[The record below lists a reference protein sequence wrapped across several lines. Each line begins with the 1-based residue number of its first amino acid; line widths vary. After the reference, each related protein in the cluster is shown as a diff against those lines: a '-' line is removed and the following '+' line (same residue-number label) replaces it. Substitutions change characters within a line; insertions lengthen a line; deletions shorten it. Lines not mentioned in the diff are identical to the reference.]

1 MSDISISTLKETFE
15 KTGTQLQRIIDA
27 YERTPASDPNYPR
40 YLKFEFDEEPELTMA
55 IKIGQGQTI
64 EEIKRP
70 NDLQYVL
77 FDIRVENNYCYIQ
90 YKESGMVADPFVD
103 ILKFDLSTFAI
114 TGDLNNNVK
123 TANETWIT
131 EEQYNALSF

>member
-1 MSDISISTLKETFE
+1 MTEEISKLRQTFAET
-15 KTGTQLQRIIDA
+15 GVQLDRIIDA
-27 YERTPASDPNYPR
+27 YERTPAFDPNYPR
-40 YLKFEFDEEPELTMA
+40 YLKFDFDAEFTMA

-70 NDLQYVL
+70 NDLQYIL

-90 YKESGMVADPFVD
+90 YKESEMVAEPFVD

-114 TGDLNNNVK
+114 TGDLYQYVQ